1 MVQSSV
7 YDVLFTGWAVVIVG
21 YVVLAATV
29 FLPGYL
35 VWGVWVVALRRF
47 DTLSVGVLLL
57 SCSAL
62 LYYPLQWFA
71 LASTGSL
78 LPLCV
83 FGIPLIYLVVQCC
96 LPAGRME
103 RKKVLR

>member
-1 MVQSSV
+1 M
-7 YDVLFTGWAVVIVG
+7 IVG

-29 FLPGYL
+29 FVPGYL

-71 LASTGSL
+71 LASMGPL

-83 FGIPLIYLVVQCC
+83 FGIPLAYLVVQYC